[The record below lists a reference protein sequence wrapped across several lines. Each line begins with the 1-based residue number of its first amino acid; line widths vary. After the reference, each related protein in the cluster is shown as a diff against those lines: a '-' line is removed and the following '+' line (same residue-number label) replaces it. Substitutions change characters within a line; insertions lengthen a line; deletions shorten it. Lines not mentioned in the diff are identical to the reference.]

1 MVGWTILEAHIFTW
15 GEKNQRREPG
25 GGATLA
31 LRLAEVTHGLLS
43 HGSVVPH
50 RASSQQP

>member
-15 GEKNQRREPG
+15 GEKNRGGSLE